1 MPYSC
6 FRILSHLHTSV
17 ALFCVPYFL
26 LTAPPFGTALMTWG
40 AAGGD
45 TDRGGES
52 GVGVGAGRSA
62 GSVWQVIKP
71 PWTVEMTGGAAAG
84 GRCEVVE

>member
-1 MPYSC
+1 
-6 FRILSHLHTSV
+6 
-17 ALFCVPYFL
+17 
-26 LTAPPFGTALMTWG
+26 MTWG

-45 TDRGGES
+45 TDCGGES